1 MKTYYQT
8 CVHFVEGR
16 KMKIMLQSF
25 GNNYVKMEGKLKHA
39 EMGKYI

>member
-8 CVHFVEGR
+8 GCSVSGEAKQKLCYNRMV
-16 KMKIMLQSF
+16 I
-25 GNNYVKMEGKLKHA
+25 NYVKMEGKLKHV